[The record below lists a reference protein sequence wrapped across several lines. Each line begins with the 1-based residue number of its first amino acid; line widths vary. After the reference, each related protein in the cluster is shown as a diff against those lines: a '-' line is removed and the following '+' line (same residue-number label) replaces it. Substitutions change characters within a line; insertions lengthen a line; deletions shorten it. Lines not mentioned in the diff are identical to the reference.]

1 MTYEAIMTKKSIENT
16 EQRRDQ
22 GGRFLTG
29 NIGGPGRRVGSRNKF
44 SQQYVEDFYE
54 VWQQEG
60 KSALIRAARQSP
72 ARYIAVA
79 AALIPQHFK
88 VEQEHTIAG
97 LSVEELRERLLEARG
112 KLLDSGIDPELLA
125 IPLPAPRAK

>member
-1 MTYEAIMTKKSIENT
+1 MTKKSIENT

-44 SQQYVEDFYE
+44 SNQYIDDFYE

-60 KSALIRAARQSP
+60 KSALIRAARQAGTSP
-72 ARYIAVA
+72 S
-79 AALIPQHFK
+79 Q
-88 VEQEHTIAG
+88 
-97 LSVEELRERLLEARG
+97 
-112 KLLDSGIDPELLA
+112 
-125 IPLPAPRAK
+125 LP